1 MKKTFT
7 ILFASTALA
16 VGAGIPAWSAMHDA
30 ARPHASRETVED
42 ASDEGANLLFA
53 SDDGRLDRDHG
64 PRLGRGDDDDGHHEG
79 DDDDDSDD
87 DDDDDDDD
95 DGYRGGA
102 AVGPA
107 RAGTV
112 APPNNGLFG
121 SGAAP
126 KVKVN

>member
-87 DDDDDDDD
+87 DDD
-95 DGYRGGA
+95 GYRGGA

>member
-1 MKKTFT
+1 MKKTYT

-16 VGAGIPAWSAMHDA
+16 VGAGIPAWSAMHGELW
-30 ARPHASRETVED
+30 PQASRDAVED
-42 ASDEGANLLFA
+42 ASNEAATLLFA

-64 PRLGRGDDDDGHHEG
+64 PRLSRGDDDDDHDEG

-87 DDDDDDDD
+87 DDEDD
-95 DGYRGGA
+95 DGYRSGA
-102 AVGPA
+102 AAGPA
-107 RAGTV
+107 PAGTV
-112 APPNNGLFG
+112 APPSNGLFG

>member
-1 MKKTFT
+1 MKRTFA
-7 ILFASTALA
+7 ILFASTALT
-16 VGAGIPAWSAMHDA
+16 VGVGLPAWSAMHDA

-53 SDDGRLDRDHG
+53 SDDRRSDRDHG
-64 PRLGRGDDDDGHHEG
+64 RRLGRGDDDDDHHEG

-87 DDDDDDDD
+87 DDD
-95 DGYRGGA
+95 GYRGGV